1 MSAHPNKS
9 HMPDKHLVVI
19 EKGQMPSRTL
29 PLPEHTVI
37 AEVGRHIRFNTAV
50 LDTFDVKG
58 CEPLHYDML
67 VLCASIEFADRRWKR
82 PLGWRRTLDVTI
94 PVTDLKSWQ
103 KPEVLKSLHGV
114 LNHLTGDTWR
124 FTFVQAKNL
133 SPIGSR
139 QMPLD
144 FGKTKTFA
152 VAYSDG
158 LDSRAVSAL
167 SGAETEALC
176 IRVAG
181 NRQRRKNGDSYFT
194 RIPFKVKGYRGNESS
209 FRSRGFQFAG
219 VTAIAAQLSS
229 VSRIVVPESGQGALG
244 PVLLPLHNIYAD
256 YRNHPTFF
264 RKMERFIKALLNYRL
279 RFEQPRLWSTKGQT
293 LRAYLDIAGKSEQH
307 LTSTHSCW
315 QTRRIVNVGGRKQ
328 CGLCAACLL
337 RRLSLHAAGVSEAHG
352 PYVVSN
358 LAAPDASDALS
369 VIPQKADRDIM
380 VEYGSVG
387 ARHLQHLAD
396 MASLPDDD
404 LRTHA
409 SQIAAA
415 TGATYEETLKKLR
428 TMLVTHAEEWRAF
441 LSAQGEKSFLKS
453 WMDGGRYGR
462 FE

>member
-1 MSAHPNKS
+1 MSAHPKKS
-9 HMPDKHLVVI
+9 LMPGKRLHVI
-19 EKGQMPSRTL
+19 EKGQKPGRAL
-29 PLPEHTVI
+29 PKDAVI
-37 AEVGRHIRFNTAV
+37 AEVGRHIRFNAAV

-67 VLCASIEFADRRWKR
+67 VLCAAVEFADRRWKR
-82 PLGWRRTLDVTI
+82 PLGWRRTLDVTV
-94 PVTDLKSWQ
+94 PVIDLKTWQ

-124 FTFVQAKNL
+124 FTFIQAKNL

-144 FGKTKTFA
+144 FAKTKTFA
-152 VAYSDG
+152 IAYSDG

-167 SGAETEALC
+167 SGDKEQALC

-209 FRSRGFQFAG
+209 FRSRGFQFAA

-229 VSRIVVPESGQGALG
+229 VSRIMVPESGQGALG
-244 PVLLPLHNIYAD
+244 PVLLPLHNIYSD

-264 RKMERFIKALLNYRL
+264 RKMERLIKALQGYRV

-293 LRAYLDIAGKSEQH
+293 LRAFLGIAGKSEQH

-315 QTRRIVNVGGRKQ
+315 QTRRVVNVGGRKQ

-337 RRLSLHAAGVSEAHG
+337 RRLSLHAAGVNEASDT
-352 PYVVSN
+352 YVVSD
-358 LAAPDASDALS
+358 LAASEAGDALS
-369 VIPQKADRDIM
+369 IIPQKADRDIM

-396 MASLPDDD
+396 MSGLPDDD
-404 LRTHA
+404 LRVHA
-409 SQIAAA
+409 SQLAAA
-415 TGATYEETLKKLR
+415 IGESYEETLKKLR
-428 TMLVTHAEEWRAF
+428 TMLVTHAAEWRAF
-441 LSAQGEKSFLKS
+441 LSAQGGQSFLKS
-453 WMDGGRYGR
+453 WMDGGRHGR
-462 FE
+462 SK

>member
-1 MSAHPNKS
+1 MQ
-9 HMPDKHLVVI
+9 DKRLFVI
-19 EKGQMPSRTL
+19 EKGQTPGRML
-29 PLPEHTVI
+29 PKDAVA
-37 AEVGRHIRFNTAV
+37 AEVGRHIHFNAAV

-58 CEPLHYDML
+58 FEPRHYDML
-67 VLCASIEFADRRWKR
+67 VLSAAIEFADRRWER
-82 PLGWRRTLDVTI
+82 PLGWRRALDVAV
-94 PVTDLKSWQ
+94 PVIDLNTWQ
-103 KPEVLKSLHGV
+103 KPDVLKALHSV
-114 LNHLTGDTWR
+114 LNHLTGDAWR
-124 FTFVQAKNL
+124 LTFVQARNL

-144 FGKTKTFA
+144 FGNAKTFA

-167 SGAETEALC
+167 SGTEDEALC

-194 RIPFKVKGYRGNESS
+194 QIPFKVKGYRGNESS
-209 FRSRGFQFAG
+209 FRSRGFQFAA
-219 VTAIAAQLSS
+219 VTAIAAQLSG
-229 VSRIVVPESGQGALG
+229 VTRIIVPESGQGALG

-264 RKMERFIKALLNYRL
+264 RKMERFIKAVLGCRV

-293 LRAYLDIAGKSEQH
+293 LRAFLGMVGKSEQH

-315 QTRRIVNVGGRKQ
+315 QTRRVVNVGGRKQ

-337 RRLSLHAAGVSEAHG
+337 RRLSLHAAGVKEAPG
-352 PYVVSN
+352 AYVVSD
-358 LAAPDASDALS
+358 LAAPDASDALL

-396 MASLPDDD
+396 MAGLPDDA
-404 LRTHA
+404 LRVHA

-415 TGATYEETLKKLR
+415 TEATYEETLKKLR
-428 TMLVTHAEEWRAF
+428 MMLVTHAGEWRVF
-441 LSAQGEKSFLKS
+441 LSAQGDQGFLKG

-462 FE
+462 PE